1 MEVSRRLVHCP
12 LHSETQSHQREG
24 RELEG
29 KCGNIKEISISCFK
43 NSSLVEKT
51 LITNVSVPIQVPS
64 SGQKKE
70 R

>member
-29 KCGNIKEISISCFK
+29 
-43 NSSLVEKT
+43 
-51 LITNVSVPIQVPS
+51 
-64 SGQKKE
+64 E
-70 R
+70 REVLNGVIEGGIR

>member
-12 LHSETQSHQREG
+12 LHSETQSNQREG

-29 KCGNIKEISISCFK
+29 DQIHIKNPHFMLVCK
-43 NSSLVEKT
+43 LLSSLFMESEIHT
-51 LITNVSVPIQVPS
+51 SLLALY
-64 SGQKKE
+64 